1 VREFESRRAA
11 TPLFSFLHRGALSLW
26 RAPPGRQVM
35 QMWRAMLLREEAG
48 VIVSTNMAPA
58 TRTASMLSS
67 STMSAPPPVPHPHPA
82 ARPALETP
90 RTPLSAPGTQP
101 DPCPSR
107 I

>member
-1 VREFESRRAA
+1 MREFESLRAA
-11 TPLFSFLHRGALSLW
+11 TPVFSFPRRGALSLC

-67 STMSAPPPVPHPHPA
+67 ATMSAPPSVLRPHPA

-90 RTPLSAPGTQP
+90 RNPLSAPGTQP
-101 DPCPSR
+101 DQCPSQ